1 MRLWQTNPLHEI
13 TLVRGEGCTLAVREG
28 QEAQALS

>member
-13 TLVRGEGCTLAVREG
+13 TLVRGEGCTLGVREG